1 MNIWLFNLLYL
12 LDPTCEILLL
22 KVLSL
27 YFSVDNF
34 IYTSFVFSMFV
45 PFFIYQLIRN
55 YKNPE
60 WFDLIAGLLDFL
72 ILALISAS
80 LSNLTVG
87 EYISYGTSSTI
98 FTAIILYCIDKKI
111 LPIIQ
116 YIGLLL
122 ILSAC
127 ILLVVF
133 SGMSNIISVIIILM
147 VSLLYTLS
155 NILVEKFV
163 KTQEEKKFNY
173 YWTKT
178 VSGVINLSIGLTS
191 EVQYKTLSTIL
202 LNTNHLYYVLVISF
216 LISLTENVYY
226 FLKVKIIS
234 YYETKNINGSIII
247 TFLDIIRRFIMI
259 IVSVFL
265 FQESYDYIIYVA
277 FSLMI
282 LGVLCSIIDVVYI
295 KEKVKQCFYRELV
308 DEQTLPV

>member
-1 MNIWLFNLLYL
+1 
-12 LDPTCEILLL
+12 
-22 KVLSL
+22 
-27 YFSVDNF
+27 
-34 IYTSFVFSMFV
+34 MFV

>member
-1 MNIWLFNLLYL
+1 MNIMLFNLLYL
-12 LDPTCEILLL
+12 LDVASEILLL

-27 YFSVDNF
+27 YFGINNF

-45 PFFIYQLIRN
+45 PFFIYKLIRK

-60 WFDLIAGLLDFL
+60 WFDLVSGILDFL
-72 ILALISAS
+72 ILALVSVGVG
-80 LSNLTVG
+80 NLTIG
-87 EYISYGTSSTI
+87 EYTSYRTSSTF

-111 LPIIQ
+111 LPIMK

-122 ILSAC
+122 ILGAC
-127 ILLVVF
+127 VLLIVF
-133 SGMSNIISVIIILM
+133 SGVSNIISVIITLTA
-147 VSLLYTLS
+147 SLLYALS

-202 LNTNHLYYVLVISF
+202 LNTNHLYYVLLISF
-216 LISLTENVYY
+216 FISLTENVYY

-234 YYETKNINGSIII
+234 YYETKNINGSIVI

-259 IVSVFL
+259 LVSVFL
-265 FQESYDYIIYVA
+265 FQESYNYIIYIA

-282 LGVLCSIIDVVYI
+282 LGVLCSVIDVVYI
-295 KEKVKQCFYRELV
+295 KEKIKRCFYRELV

>member
-1 MNIWLFNLLYL
+1 MNIMLFNLLYL
-12 LDPTCEILLL
+12 LDVASEILLL

-27 YFSVDNF
+27 YFGINNF

-45 PFFIYQLIRN
+45 PFFIYKLIRK

-60 WFDLIAGLLDFL
+60 WFDLVSGILDFL
-72 ILALISAS
+72 ILALVSVGVG
-80 LSNLTVG
+80 NLTIG
-87 EYISYGTSSTI
+87 EYTSYRTSSTF

-111 LPIIQ
+111 LPIMK

-122 ILSAC
+122 ILGAC
-127 ILLVVF
+127 VLLIVF
-133 SGMSNIISVIIILM
+133 SGISNIISVIITLTA
-147 VSLLYTLS
+147 SLLYALS

-163 KTQEEKKFNY
+163 KTPEEKKFNY

-202 LNTNHLYYVLVISF
+202 INTNHLYYVLLISF
-216 LISLTENVYY
+216 FISLTENVYY

-234 YYETKNINGSIII
+234 YYETKNINGSIVI

-259 IVSVFL
+259 LVSVFL
-265 FQESYDYIIYVA
+265 FQESYNYIIYIA

-282 LGVLCSIIDVVYI
+282 LGVLCSVIDVVYI
-295 KEKVKQCFYRELV
+295 KEKIKRCFYRELV

>member
-1 MNIWLFNLLYL
+1 MLFNLLYL
-12 LDPTCEILLL
+12 LDVASEILLL

-27 YFSVDNF
+27 YFGINNF

-45 PFFIYQLIRN
+45 PFFIYKLIRK

-60 WFDLIAGLLDFL
+60 WFDLVSGILDFL
-72 ILALISAS
+72 ILALVSVGVG
-80 LSNLTVG
+80 NLTIG
-87 EYISYGTSSTI
+87 EYTSYRTSSTF

-111 LPIIQ
+111 LPIMK

-122 ILSAC
+122 ILGAC
-127 ILLVVF
+127 VLLIVF
-133 SGMSNIISVIIILM
+133 SGVSNIISVIITLTA
-147 VSLLYTLS
+147 SLLYALS

-202 LNTNHLYYVLVISF
+202 LNTNHLYYVLLISF
-216 LISLTENVYY
+216 FISLTENVYY

-234 YYETKNINGSIII
+234 YYETKNINGSIVI

-259 IVSVFL
+259 LVSVFL
-265 FQESYDYIIYVA
+265 FQESYNYIIYIA

-282 LGVLCSIIDVVYI
+282 LGVLCSVIDVVYI
-295 KEKVKQCFYRELV
+295 KEKIKRCFYRELV